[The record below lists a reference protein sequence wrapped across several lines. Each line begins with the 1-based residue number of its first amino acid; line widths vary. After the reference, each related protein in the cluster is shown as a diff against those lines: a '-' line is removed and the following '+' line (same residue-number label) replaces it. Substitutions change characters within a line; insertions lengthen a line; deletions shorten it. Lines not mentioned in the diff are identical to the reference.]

1 MADPAMLCLANSPL
15 VKNLQ
20 GASCERCKFCG
31 CTIWV
36 RCGCLP
42 GSATAH
48 LLHQDVQGLQSHF
61 GFLPRTYT
69 APNGEVASSKI
80 VHQRDILLPSDRH
93 GLYKGSPCRPQ
104 AQLGAAH
111 SGRAQCSSCETDPPQ
126 DSALPAVNKTGQA
139 ARQQR

>member
-1 MADPAMLCLANSPL
+1 MADLAMLCLANRPL
-15 VKNLQ
+15 VTSLQ
-20 GASCERCKFCG
+20 TPSCERCKFCG

-42 GSATAH
+42 VRHCH

-61 GFLPRTYT
+61 GILQRTYT
-69 APNGEVASSKI
+69 APTGKVASSKT
-80 VHQRDILLPSDRH
+80 VHQRDILLASSRH

-111 SGRAQCSSCETDPPQ
+111 GSCAEAPPAAHKPSSLQ
-126 DSALPAVNKTGQA
+126 
-139 ARQQR
+139 